1 MTRWRGDPGG
11 VPVGLDELDVLARA
25 GRGDLHEHVATVS
38 TYCHDRNRILGQ
50 TCHYKKFS
58 AARQPIVFIG
68 TRSLDYAFGTRKVS
82 NSGSC

>member
-1 MTRWRGDPGG
+1 LARHPGG

-50 TCHYKKFS
+50 TCHYNKSS
-58 AARQPIVFIG
+58 AARQPPVFIG
-68 TRSLDYAFGTRKVS
+68 TEAPIMRLAREKCRTREA
-82 NSGSC
+82 